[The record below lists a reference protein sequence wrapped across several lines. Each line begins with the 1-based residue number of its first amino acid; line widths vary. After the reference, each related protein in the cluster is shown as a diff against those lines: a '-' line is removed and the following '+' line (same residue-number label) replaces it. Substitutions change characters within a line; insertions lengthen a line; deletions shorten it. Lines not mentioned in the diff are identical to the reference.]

1 MRRLALVLFLVSAAA
16 PAQDAGL
23 GSAMQDFN
31 AGRNARAA
39 IGFRRALDT
48 TAEADL
54 AQAEYFLAQSLER
67 LGLEFGAFFHYAAI
81 VRDRPSH
88 PYWLKAV
95 DGAALAASQLRDD
108 VVAPN
113 LFEKIYGDRI
123 DGVAPERL
131 AAIRTSLALLA
142 WRAGRYEDAARLVRL
157 VPDSSAASP
166 QARYLTGL
174 LQQRTDPEK
183 AVETF
188 RALAALP
195 RAGSELRELSLIAL
209 GRTLYGLHRYPE
221 ASAAYEKLP
230 RFSRHWDEAL
240 FEGAY
245 ADLQKGDPGAALGKL
260 HSLHSPHLRDEFVP
274 ESLNLAAILYQQR
287 CLYPQVRS
295 TIAQFDREYLPMR
308 DQMKSILQA
317 DLPLGEYWRMLSAG
331 DSRLPPAV
339 QHQLQKN
346 ERVSAMRAY
355 LEQLD
360 REAARVRAEPGLAGS
375 ALKDE
380 LLDAIAPQKELSA
393 QLAGKFVQGRLADM
407 VRLIDVLQGDRELIA
422 FETTK
427 GEKEMLETRFDA
439 DAQLASQRLFRPA
452 IPPKGHE
459 YWPFDGEY
467 WPDEIGFYR
476 YTVKDAC
483 PAGREE

>member
-1 MRRLALVLFLVSAAA
+1 MRSLALALLLVSAAA
-16 PAQDAGL
+16 AADDGHL
-23 GSAMQDFN
+23 RGAMQDFN
-31 AGRNARAA
+31 EGRNARAA
-39 IGFRRALDT
+39 LGFRAALDT
-48 TAEADL
+48 AAGADR
-54 AQAEYFLAQSLER
+54 AQAEYFLARSLER
-67 LGLEFGAFFHYAAI
+67 LGFAFGAFFHYAAI
-81 VRDRPSH
+81 VREEASH
-88 PYWLKAV
+88 PYWLEAV
-95 DGAALAASQLRDD
+95 DGAARAATELRDD

-113 LFEKIYGDRI
+113 LFEKIYGDRL
-123 DGVAPERL
+123 DRLPPERL
-131 AAIRTSLALLA
+131 AAIRTSLALLS
-142 WRAGRYEDAARLVRL
+142 WRAGRYEDAVRLVRL
-157 VPDSSAASP
+157 VPEGSAASP

-188 RALAALP
+188 RALASL
-195 RAGSELRELSLIAL
+195 AGVDGALRELSFIAL

-245 ADLQKGDPGAALGKL
+245 ANMRMGDPGAALGKL

-274 ESLNLAAILYQQR
+274 ESLNLTAILYQQR
-287 CLYPQVRS
+287 CLYPQVRAAL
-295 TIAQFDREYLPMR
+295 AQFDSEYLPMR
-308 DQMKSILQA
+308 DQMKGLLQA
-317 DLPLGEYWRMLSAG
+317 GPALGEYWRMLSVG

-339 QHQLQKN
+339 QHHLQKN
-346 ERVSAMRAY
+346 ERVSAMRAH
-355 LEQLD
+355 LERLD
-360 REAARVRAEPGLAGS
+360 REAVRVRAEAGLAGS

-380 LLDAIAPQKELSA
+380 LLDAVARQKELSE
-393 QLAGKFVQGRLADM
+393 QLSGKFVQGRLADM

-427 GEKEMLETRFDA
+427 GEKEMLESRFDA
-439 DAQLASQRLFRPA
+439 DAQLASQRLYRPA
-452 IPPKGHE
+452 MPPASHE

-483 PAGREE
+483 PAGRDE